1 MNNSN
6 WLQEIHTK
14 SGPEILFT
22 ALSQVFKTL
31 FSKQLKRSD
40 RQSSKPKFERCTC
53 PNDLKMMAG
62 GFNARI
68 GSTKSNIK

>member
-1 MNNSN
+1 MNNSS
-6 WLQEIHTK
+6 LTQEIHIK

-53 PNDLKMMAG
+53 PNDLKRMAG
-62 GFNARI
+62 ELLTLIHQFQN
-68 GSTKSNIK
+68 NP

>member
-1 MNNSN
+1 MNNSS
-6 WLQEIHTK
+6 LTQEIHIK
-14 SGPEILFT
+14 SGPEILYQ

-53 PNDLKMMAG
+53 HNDLKRMAG
-62 GFNARI
+62 ELLTLNEFNH
-68 GSTKSNIK
+68 